1 MDNEYF
7 NRKGF
12 DVHGGYYIHELE
24 YIPGPSWLSDLCC
37 YEDERELY
45 EQIDLEKGDD
55 EAFFGGDEEP
65 EEALDD
71 ELFKG
76 DFECE
81 GEDDGG
87 FNDAEFAKY
96 MKDLQS
102 GKSADLLKGFGSG
115 SGSGL
120 DSKAL
125 EEIMKGMQ
133 GMGLGVCAPQEAL
146 DAKANNNNKKKKGSS
161 SNKNKKKKAV
171 EVKKAE
177 DEDWETASDN

>member
-1 MDNEYF
+1 MDDEYF

-12 DVHGGYYIHELE
+12 DMHGGYYIHELE

-45 EQIDLEKGDD
+45 EHIDLEKGDD
-55 EAFFGGDEEP
+55 EAFFGGDEP
-65 EEALDD
+65 EEPLDD

-81 GEDDGG
+81 GEDEAEG

-102 GKSADLLKGFGSG
+102 GKSADLLKGLGSG
-115 SGSGL
+115 SGF

-133 GMGLGVCAPQEAL
+133 GMGIGAPQEAP
-146 DAKANNNNKKKKGSS
+146 AKVKKKKS
-161 SNKNKKKKAV
+161 KKKAAA
-171 EVKKAE
+171 KKAD